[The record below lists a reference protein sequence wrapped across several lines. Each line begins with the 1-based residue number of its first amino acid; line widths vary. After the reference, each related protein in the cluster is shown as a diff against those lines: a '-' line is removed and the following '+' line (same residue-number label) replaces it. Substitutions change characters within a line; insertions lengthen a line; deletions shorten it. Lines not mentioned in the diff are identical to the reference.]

1 MELLKSRAY
10 IEQPLGWDLQSM
22 YEHIERCGRTCYK
35 SEWKI
40 EPGSAEKFVNMIAS
54 HKGGDSPLEHGT
66 VYLTVPMQR
75 AAASDISG
83 FYSANKFSKVSTDLK
98 NIYISTNYRVI
109 SQNGR
114 HDDLDFMTD
123 PRPEFHFPRLT
134 VRFIMDR
141 IGSQSFVRHRSLSP
155 SQEST
160 RFCNYSHERFGS
172 HIQYI
177 LPHWAPD
184 SLDGTIIES
193 EFEARRI
200 AETVDWG
207 GKEPRPRALSKL
219 LLAGLRDEWDYMD
232 LLSEGLRSEDA
243 RDVLPF
249 FLKTD
254 IVMTGWMD
262 PDGWLNFLDL
272 RTQPKAH
279 KGAQAL
285 AKALKGELD
294 KGFDY
299 FAPGIPGGQALDVK
313 SI

>member
-1 MELLKSRAY
+1 MKLLKSRAY

-22 YEHIERCGRTCYK
+22 YEHIEKCGRTCYK

-40 EPGSAEKFVNMIAS
+40 EPGSAARFVDMIAS

-66 VYLTVPMQR
+66 VYLTVPLQR
-75 AAASDISG
+75 AEAAGISR
-83 FYSANKFSKVSTDLK
+83 FYSTNKFSKVSTGSE
-98 NIYISTNYRVI
+98 NVYISTNYRVI
-109 SQNGR
+109 SQNRR
-114 HDDLDFMTD
+114 HDDLDYMTLPD
-123 PRPEFHFPRLT
+123 PEFHFPRLT

-141 IGSQSFVRHRSLSP
+141 IGSQSFVRHRTLSP

-160 RFCNYSHERFGS
+160 RFCNYSNERFGC

-184 SLDGTIIES
+184 VLDGMVIES
-193 EFEARRI
+193 EFGARRV
-200 AETVDWG
+200 AEIVDWG
-207 GKEPRPRALSKL
+207 GKEPRPAALQKL

-232 LLSEGLRSEDA
+232 LLGEGLKPEDA

-262 PDGWLNFLDL
+262 PDGWQNFLDL

-285 AKALKGELD
+285 AKALKAELD

-299 FAPGIPGGQALDVK
+299 FAPGVPGGQPLDVK